1 MIDSDDAPASH
12 EDAETRAA
20 DEAAAQ
26 ELEAT
31 LRALPPRY
39 EPNAVLRWL
48 YRRFFDQIDVDPA
61 WIRSVREASK
71 QGTVVYALRN
81 LSLLDFLALDHITK
95 RFGLPQIRFAND
107 LGLWV
112 LEPFGKG
119 FERAFKARTRDDD
132 LEDLRAAVGR
142 GESAALFLKR
152 PPNLVNP
159 SATGRGLLEGDDFV
173 RELLA
178 IQRARTAAGE
188 KPILVVPQVFVWTK
202 RPDTRQRSIV
212 DLILGT
218 REWPGIVRSAGQF
231 LLNYRNVEM
240 RAGPPLDLAEFL
252 AQVEGSGDQRRS
264 IPPPMSG
271 RAPAGFA
278 AGDPRHDASVRRAVY
293 SLLRRLER
301 ERRVIVGPVVKPS
314 DRVIDEIVRSPR
326 MRAVIYE
333 LAGEGASERFVVEAR
348 ARSMLREIAANME
361 VDVIAAMGTA
371 LKQIFER
378 IYDGLDWDSE
388 GLDRVREASR
398 NGTLILLPSHKSHI
412 DYLLISYVFWK
423 IGMQPPLI
431 AAGDNLAFFPLGLL
445 FRNAGAF
452 FIRRKV
458 AGDRLYS
465 TALSAYVHKIVHE
478 GYSLEFFLEGGRSRS
493 GKLLS
498 PKLGLLSM
506 VVDAAF
512 ENPARPIYFVPIA
525 IGYERVVEAKSYV
538 RELSGG
544 EKESESVA
552 GLVKAVRVLAERYGR
567 LNLQIGEI
575 LTIDRIR
582 ADVERGAR
590 RRKALARPDAEVEDA
605 FAPRRAVVQ
614 RLGHQIIYEIN
625 RAMAVTGGSL
635 TAMAL
640 LSAQGRGVPR
650 SALLRDC
657 ERLLSTLSHLGAR
670 IHRDLRAPGGGVST
684 RAVDEALQLFSSAGW
699 IQVHEGEGDAHKRKA
714 KLPLAI
720 PGLAGKKKSRPR
732 PDDADEGREPVYG
745 LLDDRRMSL
754 ALSKNVIVHFFVP
767 YALIATAVR
776 MSRGAPAGVKEVRD
790 RVQRLS
796 RLFKYEFMF
805 RADATYDE
813 IFEETLAD
821 LVKQGIVV
829 VRDGT
834 LVAPTAEAE
843 AQLALFASTI
853 ASFIE
858 GYRVAARALPQ
869 LVRKGPL
876 TQKELVRRALV
887 LGRRMFLAGEVVRKE
902 AVARPVIENAFQSFL
917 DQGYLAKSDGKL
929 VPAESFATTEAIGAV
944 ERRIAKN
951 LALDAPETA
960 SASATEEAE

>member
-1 MIDSDDAPASH
+1 MIESDDAPGPH
-12 EDAETRAA
+12 DDAATRAA
-20 DEAAAQ
+20 DEAAKE

-39 EPNAVLRWL
+39 EPNALLRWL
-48 YRRFFDQIDVDPA
+48 YRRFFDQIEVDPT
-61 WIRSVREASK
+61 WIRAVREAAK
-71 QGTVVYALRN
+71 RGTVVYALRN

-95 RFGLPQIRFAND
+95 RLGLPQIRFAND

-119 FERAFKARTRDDD
+119 FERAFRARTRDDD
-132 LEDLRAAVGR
+132 LEDLRAAVRR

-188 KPILVVPQVFVWTK
+188 PPILVVPQVFVWTK
-202 RPDTRQRSIV
+202 RPDTRKRSVIDV
-212 DLILGT
+212 ILGT

-240 RAGPPLDLAEFL
+240 KAGPSLDLAEFL
-252 AQVEGSGDQRRS
+252 AQTEGETEPRRS
-264 IPPPMSG
+264 APPPMSG

-314 DRVIDEIVRSPR
+314 DRIIDEIVRSPR
-326 MRAVIYE
+326 MRTVILE

-348 ARSMLREIAANME
+348 ARAMLREIAAYME

-371 LKQIFER
+371 LKQVFER
-378 IYDGLDWDSE
+378 IYDGLDWDQE

-412 DYLLISYVFWK
+412 DYLLISYLFWK

-478 GYSLEFFLEGGRSRS
+478 GFSLEFFLEGGRSRS

-506 VVDAAF
+506 VVDAAY
-512 ENPARPIYFVPIA
+512 ENPSRPIYFVPIA

-538 RELSGG
+538 RELAGG

-590 RRKALARPDAEVEDA
+590 SRKVATRADEVDGDV
-605 FAPRRAVVQ
+605 FAPRRAVVM

-640 LSAQGRGVPR
+640 LSANARGVPR
-650 SALLRDC
+650 SALLRDG
-657 ERLLSTLSHLGAR
+657 ERLLSTLTHLGAR
-670 IHRDLRAPGGGVST
+670 IHPDLRAPGGGLSS
-684 RAVDEALQLFSSAGW
+684 RAVDEALRLFSSAGW
-699 IQVHEGEGDAHKRKA
+699 IQVHEGEPEPQRRKPRLSLRPAKRA
-714 KLPLAI
+714 RAR
-720 PGLAGKKKSRPR
+720 A
-732 PDDADEGREPVYG
+732 DDADEGREPVYG

-767 YALIATAVR
+767 YALIATGLR
-776 MSRGAPAGVKEVRD
+776 MSHGAPAQARALRG

-821 LVKQGIVV
+821 LEKQG
-829 VRDGT
+829 
-834 LVAPTAEAE
+834 LVELRGEEIAAPTAEAE
-843 AQLALFASTI
+843 AQLALFASSI

-858 GYRVAARALPQ
+858 GYRVAARTLLQ

-887 LGRRMFLAGEVVRKE
+887 TGRRMFLAGEVARKE
-902 AVARPVIENAFQSFL
+902 AVARPVLENAVSSFL
-917 DQGYLAKSDGKL
+917 DLGYLAKADGKL
-929 VPAESFATTEAIGAV
+929 VPAESFATIDAMGAL
-944 ERRIAKN
+944 ERRIASY
-951 LALDAPETA
+951 LAADATPAADEP
-960 SASATEEAE
+960 SGEGE